1 MGSTRTACAGRVG
14 RLSVAVLVVCSLCVS
29 AACGDDSQAES
40 LTAADGGVE
49 VVLTGTEHPFV
60 ALDDGVIEGRW
71 FVGGLRAFLG
81 VPFAKPPLG
90 ELRWKAPEKNQPWS
104 GTRDAGKFGPRC
116 PQPPSSDPL
125 NVESED
131 CLYLNVWTPTDAKKL
146 PVMVWIHGG
155 GNVNGSGSEWVYD
168 GQQLASRGVVLV
180 SINYRLGVF
189 GFFGHEGLSDGGAS
203 AGNAGNAGNQG
214 LWDQQRALRWVHDN
228 IAKLGGDPDNVTIF
242 GESAGSVDV
251 CMHMASPASRGLF
264 HRAISQSG
272 GCTTV
277 RGTLTSAQRTAARF
291 ATQLGCADADPL
303 ACLRQKSIVEL
314 VDSASAFSGSFNVIV
329 DGSFM
334 PEQPRALFDRGEV
347 AKVPYM
353 LGSTTDEGS
362 YWTLDA
368 TGITNDEQYL
378 EALKQRFS
386 EPVQPIADLYPVSQF
401 AEAKDPYK
409 AAITRIWGDAR
420 LVCPTVDVARRALA
434 LDLPVYLYNW
444 DIPVDD
450 VIGVAHAS
458 ELVFVFGT
466 NQFFTPETLPV
477 SEQMQSYWTNF
488 SKTGDP
494 NGADLLEWP
503 KSPANGNLRINF
515 NLESTIIPDFRAREC
530 DFWIE
535 RSNAAFA
542 MP

>member
-1 MGSTRTACAGRVG
+1 M
-14 RLSVAVLVVCSLCVS
+14 VCSLCGS
-29 AACGDDSQAES
+29 AACGDDSQAEGV
-40 LTAADGGVE
+40 TAADGGVE
-49 VVLTGTEHPFV
+49 VVTTGTEHPLI

-71 FVGGLRAFLG
+71 VAGGLRAFLG
-81 VPFAKPPLG
+81 VPFAKPPVG
-90 ELRWKAPEKNQPWS
+90 ELRWKAPEKNEPWS
-104 GTRDAGKFGPRC
+104 GVRDAGKFSPRC
-116 PQPPSSDPL
+116 AQPPSSDPL

-131 CLYLNVWTPTDAKKL
+131 CLYLNVWAPTAAKKL

-168 GQQLASRGVVLV
+168 GQHLASRGVVLV

-189 GFFGHEGLSDGGAS
+189 GFFGHEGLSNGGAS
-203 AGNAGNAGNQG
+203 AGSAGNQG
-214 LWDQQRALRWVHDN
+214 LWDQQRALSWVHEN
-228 IAKLGGDPDNVTIF
+228 IAKLGGDPENVTIF

-251 CMHMASPASRGLF
+251 CMHMASPESRGLF

-291 ATQLGCADADPL
+291 ATQLGCGEADPL

-314 VDSASAFSGSFNVIV
+314 VDSAAAFSGSFNVIV

-334 PEQPRALFDRGEV
+334 PEQPRALFDRGDI

-386 EPVQPIADLYPVSQF
+386 EPVQPIADLYPVSKF
-401 AEAKDPYK
+401 AEAKDPYQ
-409 AAITRIWGDAR
+409 AAITRVWGDAR

-466 NQFFTPETLPV
+466 NQFFTPQTMPV
-477 SEQMQSYWTNF
+477 SEQMQTYWTNF
-488 SKTGDP
+488 AKTGDP
-494 NGADLLEWP
+494 NGVDLLKWP
-503 KSPANGNLRINF
+503 RSPADANLRINF
-515 NLESTIIPDFRAREC
+515 NLESTIIPDFRGREC

-535 RSNAAFA
+535 RSNAAFT